1 MRSTEGLPFAHELVS
16 NSKQSTATRYKPDR
30 RNLVDVQRVEDVT
43 LRPLSGESNAD
54 LRIAQ
59 VSYGKPEG
67 KFTRNRRNRENAGR
81 ASDLVKK
88 SAMLSLV
95 SIYVNGRMPASI

>member
-16 NSKQSTATRYKPDR
+16 NSKQSTAARYESDR
-30 RNLVDVQRVEDVT
+30 PNLVDAQRVEDVT
-43 LRPLSGESNAD
+43 LRPLSGKSNAD

-59 VSYGKPEG
+59 VRYWKPEG

-95 SIYVNGRMPASI
+95 STYVNDRMPASI